1 MSALTCVRARLR
13 LQERGAGL
21 SAANALRLED
31 HLASCDECRSQAVL
45 LDRLRGVADQLDG
58 RLGSAARERVIT
70 GAFARVAR
78 QSQRA
83 PSARPLQLAWGVA
96 AFAAGAALF
105 FALRPEHG
113 SAPTAVPAG
122 GAVAKVAAGTNSEA
136 QADSRGARVL
146 AGSVEV
152 DGQAH
157 GSGASL
163 PAERSLFAKTGAELA
178 LGHARVSLRPETR
191 VRWNAATE
199 TLELDAGSV
208 LAEVDPSKHQRFSVQ
223 TPEFSAVVLG
233 TRFEVTLARV
243 RVERG
248 KVQVV
253 ARDGRVLAAGLL
265 AGESFE
271 LEKQAALLGGESAVA
286 AADESTRE
294 QSATRANAAPAGHA
308 AVNLKLDAA
317 GWLQRARAGLA
328 GREPRAARKAVDA
341 ALALR
346 PAKALR
352 AEALSLRAECSL
364 VDGDVAAAVR
374 QYLQVADGFGRLP
387 AAQNA
392 LFAAARLEAERGR
405 AKHAAELFA
414 RYLAHYPHGSLAD
427 DAARRLGALGGDAQ
441 ERGSAR

>member
-21 SAANALRLED
+21 SAADALRLED
-31 HLASCDECRSQAVL
+31 HLAGCDECRDQAVL
-45 LDRLRGVADQLDG
+45 LDRLREVAHQFDGKLD
-58 RLGSAARERVIT
+58 SAARGRAIT
-70 GAFARVAR
+70 GAFARVAQ
-78 QSQRA
+78 QSLREQ
-83 PSARPLQLAWGVA
+83 SARPLQLAWGVA

-113 SAPTAVPAG
+113 TAPTAETAVPAA
-122 GAVAKVAAGTNSEA
+122 GAVAKVAAGVETDDN
-136 QADSRGARVL
+136 GARVL
-146 AGSVEV
+146 AGSIEV
-152 DGQAH
+152 DGVARN
-157 GSGASL
+157 SGAAL
-163 PAERSLFAKTGAELA
+163 PVERSLYAKTGAELA

-191 VRWNAATE
+191 VRWNAAAE
-199 TLELDAGSV
+199 TLALETGSV

-223 TPEFSAVVLG
+223 TRHFSAVVLG
-233 TRFEVTLARV
+233 TRFEVTLEGV

-253 ARDGRVLAAGLL
+253 SSDGRVLAAGLL
-265 AGESFE
+265 AGESFALGE
-271 LEKQAALLGGESAVA
+271 QAARVSGEGAGEEQA
-286 AADESTRE
+286 ARSV
-294 QSATRANAAPAGHA
+294 NAAPATHA
-308 AVNLKLDAA
+308 PAGSKLDAA
-317 GWLQRARAGLA
+317 AWLQRARAGLA
-328 GREPRAARKAVDA
+328 ARDPRGARKAVDA

-346 PAKALR
+346 PAKAVR

-374 QYLQVADGFGRLP
+374 QYLQVTDGFGRLP

-405 AKHAAELFA
+405 RAHAAELFA
-414 RYLAHYPHGSLAD
+414 RYLARYPQGSLAN
-427 DAARRLGALGGDAQ
+427 DAARRLAALGGEVQ